1 MSAAIVLAALS
12 CPEQVNGFDFP
23 CFRSILLSDVWFG
36 PALLVLVLTIVSQTA
51 GVILGLPLALG
62 RISRNRLVKA
72 PVDFYLWIFRGTPLL
87 LQLLFV
93 YDGTAELTNSSPY
106 LYFLNRDAVIA
117 GAITLALNEA
127 AYMTEIIRSGL
138 QAVDPGQADAA
149 KALGMTRFQTLRRI
163 VVPQALRIVVP
174 PTTNEYI
181 NMSKNT
187 SLLVI
192 ISVHELMQQASNFY
206 SSNFRYF
213 EALATA
219 AIWYLVITTILTQVQ
234 KRIEDRFGE
243 RQDPGRGR
251 QPGFLRRTLVGQ
263 GLPGGGAP

>member
-1 MSAAIVLAALS
+1 VSVGIVLAALS

-62 RISRNRLVKA
+62 RISRNPLVRA
-72 PVDFYLWIFRGTPLL
+72 PVNFYLWIFRGTPLL

-93 YDGTAELTNSSPY
+93 YDGTAELTNNSP
-106 LYFLNRDAVIA
+106 LLFFLNRDAVIA

-149 KALGMTRFQTLRRI
+149 KALGMTRWQTLRRVI
-163 VVPQALRIVVP
+163 LPQALRIVVP

-187 SLLVI
+187 SLLFVI
-192 ISVHELMQQASNFY
+192 GVHELLQQASNFY
-206 SSNFRYF
+206 SSNFRTF
-213 EALATA
+213 EALAVA
-219 AIWYLVITTILTQVQ
+219 AIYYLLITSVLTQVQ

-243 RQDPGRGR
+243 RQDLNRAGV
-251 QPGFLRRTLVGQ
+251 PGFWRRTLSGA
-263 GLPGGGAP
+263 GLHGGGAG

>member
-1 MSAAIVLAALS
+1 MMSAVLLAALH
-12 CPEQVNGFDFP
+12 CPEQVNGFDFQ
-23 CFRSILLSDVWFG
+23 CFQSMLFSNVWFG
-36 PALLVLVLTIVSQTA
+36 PALLVLVITLVSQTA

-87 LQLLFV
+87 LQHLFV
-93 YDGTAELTNSSPY
+93 YDGTAELTNNSPY

-138 QAVDPGQADAA
+138 QAVDPGQGDAA
-149 KALGMTRFQTLRRI
+149 KALGMTRLLTLRRI

-187 SLLVI
+187 SLLFV
-192 ISVHELMQQASNFY
+192 ISVHELLQQAANFY
-206 SSNFRYF
+206 SANYRTF
-213 EALATA
+213 EALAVA
-219 AIWYLVITTILTQVQ
+219 AIYYLLITSFLTQIQ

-251 QPGFLRRTLVGQ
+251 QPGFLRRAFVGQ
-263 GLPGGGAP
+263 RVSGAASP